1 MLQNLRILTK
11 NKDPIVLTLTISFK
25 NSFLTQTRR
34 NAYLRYNPTP
44 VRCGKKLS
52 RNKNHKI
59 LSKNYRI
66 NGTIEIGINKLVK
79 NYRIKRKNHVY
90 TWNDNSS
97 KLWHFS
103 SLNFCVSL
111 HTISIKFWWPNLH
124 MSVIPLSKIH
134 YKHSMLCLILH
145 RVNQA
150 LHPGLNPNFTWRYA
164 K

>member
-1 MLQNLRILTK
+1 VPLPFKPELKMNPASIPTTYLKMLLNLRILTK

-79 NYRIKRKNHVY
+79 NYRILVAKSPHVRY
-90 TWNDNSS
+90 PTFQDP
-97 KLWHFS
+97 LQT
-103 SLNFCVSL
+103 LNA
-111 HTISIKFWWPNLH
+111 
-124 MSVIPLSKIH
+124 MS
-134 YKHSMLCLILH
+134 
-145 RVNQA
+145 
-150 LHPGLNPNFTWRYA
+150 NFA
-164 K
+164 